1 MSCLEVV
8 TLSMEEAEALRLK
21 NVVGLSQ
28 IEAAKEMKTSQS
40 TFARLLSVANK
51 KVSKAIIEGTAIE
64 IE

>member
-1 MSCLEVV
+1 
-8 TLSMEEAEALRLK
+8 MEEAEALRLK